1 MLWCAE
7 NESCEFILI
16 ARRLVRQ
23 GYYFLREHLAID
35 KFTLVDADRASC
47 EPFQPVAVFM
57 AGGCLIEKEK

>member
-35 KFTLVDADRASC
+35 KAKGRRQSLVWTH
-47 EPFQPVAVFM
+47 PFAFKQMETIHV
-57 AGGCLIEKEK
+57 I